1 MVDKSNIV
9 NREEYFM
16 GESRQLKLEHL
27 DIGSFVKQGW
37 LFALTVAL
45 WDKKK
50 KNKNFDTSKG
60 CKICKPRKPACGCR
74 APNFYV
80 LTASVTSWTEE
91 L

>member
-50 KNKNFDTSKG
+50 KRIKILILPKG
-60 CKICKPRKPACGCR
+60 AKSANQGNQLVVVEHQIFMC
-74 APNFYV
+74 
-80 LTASVTSWTEE
+80 
-91 L
+91 

>member
-50 KNKNFDTSKG
+50 RIKILILPKG
-60 CKICKPRKPACGCR
+60 AKSANQACGCR

>member
-50 KNKNFDTSKG
+50 K
-60 CKICKPRKPACGCR
+60 
-74 APNFYV
+74 
-80 LTASVTSWTEE
+80 E
-91 L
+91 